1 MPELSCPVCGG
12 TMAVPEDAL
21 AGELFEHGDC
31 GAQLELI
38 VDDNGSMSL
47 KMAEEVAEDWG
58 E

>member
-1 MPELSCPVCGG
+1 
-12 TMAVPEDAL
+12 MAVPEDAL
-21 AGELFEHGDC
+21 AGELFEHGEC

-38 VDDNGSMSL
+38 VDDSGSMSL